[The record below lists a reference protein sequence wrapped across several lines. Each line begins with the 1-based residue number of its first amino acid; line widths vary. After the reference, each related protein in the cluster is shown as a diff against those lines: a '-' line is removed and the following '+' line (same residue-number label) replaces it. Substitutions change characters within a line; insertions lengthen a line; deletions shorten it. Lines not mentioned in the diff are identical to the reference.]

1 MTILKWLLITALL
14 GYGGLL
20 ALVYVFQRSLMYF
33 PDRARTPPVAAGL
46 PQVEEV
52 TLTSADGEKLIAWHL
67 PPQGTKRV
75 VIYFQGNAGVLDLRA
90 GRFKWLIAD
99 GTGLVALSY
108 RGYGGST
115 GKPSEAGL
123 IRDAAA
129 AYDFA
134 AARYPAERIV
144 LWGEFWH
151 RGRRCTCR

>member
-1 MTILKWLLITALL
+1 MTMLKWLLITALL

-75 VIYFQGNAGVLDLRA
+75 LIYFQGNAGALDLRA

-99 GTGLVALSY
+99 GTGLLALSGLW
-108 RGYGGST
+108 RPVHEGPVSLRRAHSPRKCT
-115 GKPSEAGL
+115 AAG
-123 IRDAAA
+123 AAW
-129 AYDFA
+129 
-134 AARYPAERIV
+134 R
-144 LWGEFWH
+144 
-151 RGRRCTCR
+151 T